1 MSSKSDFIFGR
12 QVGAGTYGLV
22 WQALRRLDGKTYA
35 VKELDLTCLDKQ
47 TVLGLQH
54 MHNKGVLHRDIKS
67 LNLLLDAN
75 NTVKIADLGIATV
88 VSSPKGFAST
98 LVGTPYYLSPELCEG
113 KPYNEKSDIWA
124 VGVVLYECCTGRYPF
139 DGQSQAALVLKITA
153 GQYAAVTGYSADLHS
168 LIKRCLTHSPDR
180 RPSTDRI
187 LTLPAVRAKAHQ
199 LGIELPKS
207 GYTSKAVIPPQGPP
221 ACTTKA
227 PRYTSGKPCMFFCYA
242 YSVMN

>member
-47 TVLGLQH
+47 EQRDCVQEIRLLSDLESPYIIKYFDSFLDQGHVYIVTEFASKGSVHDLISKYKGQVPEDICWKLAIQTVLGLQH

-75 NTVKIADLGIATV
+75 KSIKIADLGIATV

-124 VGVVLYECCTGRYPF
+124 LGVVLYECCTGRQPWF
-139 DGQSQAALVLKITA
+139 SRSLLHNMLLSLDTALTCAA
-153 GQYAAVTGYSADLHS
+153 
-168 LIKRCLTHSPDR
+168 
-180 RPSTDRI
+180 
-187 LTLPAVRAKAHQ
+187 
-199 LGIELPKS
+199 
-207 GYTSKAVIPPQGPP
+207 
-221 ACTTKA
+221 
-227 PRYTSGKPCMFFCYA
+227 
-242 YSVMN
+242 